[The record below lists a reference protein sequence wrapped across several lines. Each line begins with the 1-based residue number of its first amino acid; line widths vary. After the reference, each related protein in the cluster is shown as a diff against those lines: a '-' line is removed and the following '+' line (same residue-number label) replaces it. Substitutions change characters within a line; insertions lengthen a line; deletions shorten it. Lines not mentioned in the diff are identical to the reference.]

1 MKTKTIVFA
10 VLFASLSAFSYAQ
23 NSKSQVVKTH
33 ECELFLGFTK
43 IALAGC
49 LADGYDW
56 LSLVDGVEVCT
67 SNTIIYQ
74 GNGKTLVKS
83 SIVTIGKI
91 VGKNGNEIPF
101 HIDHKVQKLLNPDE
115 SISKQ
120 VITGG
125 GSYGGGL
132 QLSTYAEVTIN
143 KDGSTIVENLNFQLH
158 CNN

>member
-1 MKTKTIVFA
+1 MKTKTLVFA
-10 VLFASLSAFSYAQ
+10 LLFTSLSAFLYAQ

-33 ECELFLGFTK
+33 ECEHYDFTK
-43 IALAGC
+43 IAVAGC
-49 LADGYDW
+49 LAEGYDW
-56 LSLVDGVEVCT
+56 LSLVDGIDVCVTTT
-67 SNTIIYQ
+67 SIHQI
-74 GNGKTLVKS
+74 NGKTLVKS
-83 SIVTIGKI
+83 NIISTGKI

-101 HIDHKVQKLLNPDE
+101 HSDHKVQKLLNPDE

-132 QLSTYAEVTIN
+132 QLSAYAEVTIN
-143 KDGSTIVENLNFQLH
+143 KDGSTIVENLNFELH